1 MDSELDKMKKEHE
14 NSYKKAILNI
24 IDNNT
29 KSLVD
34 DDIKML
40 LNKPPLDSMDTIKLK
55 ILELAKK
62 NKIIIN
68 TENLNNL
75 IIKYRKNLIKVC
87 NRIMD
92 TRISSLNKKVNNF
105 KFIKENDVIK
115 INRKDFVD
123 INKQIKREL
132 KDSIHDCFDKYILSD
147 IKIIFDKNID
157 KNLCENVINEFSK
170 YFLKTYSKQLFEN
183 IDIKILVKDTTL
195 INSTKEQG
203 ERYLFIIRNSRIF
216 NN

>member
-14 NSYKKAILNI
+14 NSYKEAILNI

-29 KSLVD
+29 KSLVN

-132 KDSIHDCFDKYILSD
+132 KDSIRDCFDKYILSD

-157 KNLCENVINEFSK
+157 KNLCENVINEFSR

>member
-29 KSLVD
+29 KSLVN

-62 NKIIIN
+62 NKIVIN

-87 NRIMD
+87 NKIMD
-92 TRISSLNKKVNNF
+92 IRITSLNKKVYSF
-105 KFIKENDVIK
+105 KFLRENETIK
-115 INRKDFVD
+115 INRKDFTD
-123 INKQIKREL
+123 INKQIKKEL
-132 KDSIHDCFDKYILSD
+132 KSSIHDCFDKYILKD
-147 IKIIFDKNID
+147 IQNIFDKSID
-157 KNLCENVINEFSK
+157 KNISENVINEFSK

>member
-29 KSLVD
+29 KSLVN

-132 KDSIHDCFDKYILSD
+132 KVSIRDCFDKYILSD
-147 IKIIFDKNID
+147 IKIIFDKKID

>member
-29 KSLVD
+29 KSLVN

-132 KDSIHDCFDKYILSD
+132 KVSIRDCFDKYILSD

>member
-29 KSLVD
+29 KSLVN

-132 KDSIHDCFDKYILSD
+132 KVSIHDCFDKYILSD

>member
-1 MDSELDKMKKEHE
+1 MDNELNKIKKEHE
-14 NSYKKAILNI
+14 NSYKEAVLNI

-29 KSLVD
+29 KSLVN

-62 NKIIIN
+62 NKIVIN

-75 IIKYRKNLIKVC
+75 IIKYRKNLIKIC

-92 TRISSLNKKVNNF
+92 IRITSLNKKVNNF
-105 KFIKENDVIK
+105 KFIKESDIIR
-115 INRKDFVD
+115 INRKDFID
-123 INKQIKREL
+123 INKQIKKEL
-132 KDSIHDCFDKYILSD
+132 KGCIHDCFDKYILKD
-147 IKIIFDKNID
+147 IQNIFDKSID

-170 YFLKTYSKQLFEN
+170 YFLKTYNKQLFEN

>member
-14 NSYKKAILNI
+14 NSYKEAILNI

-29 KSLVD
+29 KSLVN

-132 KDSIHDCFDKYILSD
+132 KVSIRDCFDKYILSD

-157 KNLCENVINEFSK
+157 KNLCENVINEFSR

>member
-14 NSYKKAILNI
+14 NSYKEAILNI

-29 KSLVD
+29 KSLVN

-68 TENLNNL
+68 TENLNNI

-132 KDSIHDCFDKYILSD
+132 KVSIRDCFDKYILSD

-157 KNLCENVINEFSK
+157 KNLCENVINEFSR

>member
-1 MDSELDKMKKEHE
+1 
-14 NSYKKAILNI
+14 
-24 IDNNT
+24 
-29 KSLVD
+29 
-34 DDIKML
+34 
-40 LNKPPLDSMDTIKLK
+40 
-55 ILELAKK
+55 
-62 NKIIIN
+62 
-68 TENLNNL
+68 
-75 IIKYRKNLIKVC
+75 
-87 NRIMD
+87 MD

-132 KDSIHDCFDKYILSD
+132 KVSIRDCFDKYILSD

-157 KNLCENVINEFSK
+157 KNLCENVINDFSK

>member
-14 NSYKKAILNI
+14 NSYKEAILNI

-29 KSLVD
+29 KSLVN

-68 TENLNNL
+68 TENLNNI

-123 INKQIKREL
+123 INKKIKREL
-132 KDSIHDCFDKYILSD
+132 KVSIRDCFDKYILSD

-203 ERYLFIIRNSRIF
+203 ERYLFIIQNSRIF

>member
-29 KSLVD
+29 KSLVN

-62 NKIIIN
+62 NKIVIN
-68 TENLNNL
+68 TEKLNNI

-87 NRIMD
+87 NKIMD
-92 TRISSLNKKVNNF
+92 IRITPLNKKVKNY
-105 KFIKENDVIK
+105 KFIKENDIIR
-115 INRKDFVD
+115 INRKDFID
-123 INKQIKREL
+123 INKQIKKEL
-132 KDSIHDCFDKYILSD
+132 KDSIHDCFDNYILKD
-147 IKIIFDKNID
+147 IQNIFDKSID
-157 KNLCENVINEFSK
+157 KNICENVINEFSK
-170 YFLKTYSKQLFEN
+170 YFFKTYNKQLFEN